1 MKKTLIKEYLQFT
14 KKEQLGL
21 VALLTIIL
29 VFTILPF
36 INFRQAT
43 IEKDPVIENAVA
55 ELKNKTPK
63 EDDVADNS
71 YDRDDHNSRPFA
83 AAQPKGRLF
92 NFDPNT
98 IDESGWKELGLR
110 ERTIRTILNYR
121 SKGGHF
127 RKPDDL
133 QKIYGLRTDEFERLK
148 PYVVISGQQVS
159 NQSRT
164 FQKPDAPS
172 YPPRKAVSSID
183 INTADTSAYIALP
196 GIGSKL
202 AARIVN
208 FRNKLGGFYSIE
220 QVGETYGV
228 PPETFERIK
237 PFLQTGAG
245 GIKKLNI
252 NAATYEEL
260 NAHPYISGKLAY
272 LIIKQRKTAP
282 IRSAEAL
289 EELIAQTNDSFD
301 KVAPYISF

>member
-21 VALLTIIL
+21 LALLTIIL

-36 INFRQAT
+36 INPRSKT
-43 IEKDPVIENAVA
+43 IEKDPLVENAVA
-55 ELKNKTPK
+55 ELKNKTSK
-63 EDDVADNS
+63 NNDNTGNS
-71 YDRDDHNSRPFA
+71 YTRDDRYNRSFSIA
-83 AAQPKGRLF
+83 ASKGRLF

-98 IDESGWKELGLR
+98 IDEAGWKELGLR

-121 SKGGHF
+121 SKGGRF

-133 QKIYGLRTDEFERLK
+133 QKIYGLHTDEFERLR
-148 PYVVISGQQVS
+148 PYIVIRGQQFS
-159 NQSRT
+159 SQSRP

-172 YPPRKAVSSID
+172 YLPRKAITPID

-228 PPETFERIK
+228 PPETFESIK
-237 PFLQTGAG
+237 PYLQTGAG
-245 GIKKLNI
+245 DIKNW
-252 NAATYEEL
+252 
-260 NAHPYISGKLAY
+260 ISMRL
-272 LIIKQRKTAP
+272 LMR
-282 IRSAEAL
+282 
-289 EELIAQTNDSFD
+289 N
-301 KVAPYISF
+301 